1 MESALLFFAFLFAL
15 IFGWGVF
22 GGVIELLLAVVLW
35 MFIGN
40 IAGYM
45 VRGEDYGVA
54 GNIALGLVGGL
65 FGSFLL
71 RLFGL
76 GFVLNIWIL
85 GQIISGV
92 IGAVILVY
100 ITRWTLDAETRK
112 RK

>member
-1 MESALLFFAFLFAL
+1 MESALLFFAFLAAL

-22 GGVIELLLAVVLW
+22 GGVIELILAVILW

-40 IAGYM
+40 IAGHM
-45 VRGEDYGVA
+45 IRGEDYGVA

-71 RLFGL
+71 NLFQL
-76 GFVLNIWIL
+76 GFILDIWIL
-85 GQIISGV
+85 GQIFSGV

-100 ITRWTLDAETRK
+100 LTRWTIDSQAGK
-112 RK
+112 